1 MIQTNLRE
9 IRSKYQKALVQV
21 TIRKTQLERLARN
34 GNLNLGKTNSIEN
47 RLIDVKVNKKNMT
60 GSKATFKVILL
71 RNI

>member
-1 MIQTNLRE
+1 MVQANLRE
-9 IRSKYQKALVQV
+9 IRSKYQKSLVQV
-21 TIRKTQLERLARN
+21 TIRKSQLERSARN